1 MIKKLTRK
9 VRNTVSCWKQIG
21 AQGSVSWLSTAQL
34 RLFVSPFGQALL
46 RRELDRR
53 GGDGHE

>member
-1 MIKKLTRK
+1 MIRRMARK
-9 VRNTVSCWKQIG
+9 VLGAVTCWKQLG
-21 AQGSVSWLSTAQL
+21 AQSSIHWLTTAQL

-53 GGDGHE
+53 EGEWP

>member
-1 MIKKLTRK
+1 MIRK
-9 VRNTVSCWKQIG
+9 VISKVQSAVTCWKQLG
-21 AQGSVSWLSTAQL
+21 AQGSVSWLTTAQL

-53 GGDGHE
+53 EGEWP

>member
-1 MIKKLTRK
+1 MIRRMARK
-9 VRNTVSCWKQIG
+9 VRGTVACWKQLG
-21 AQGSVSWLSTAQL
+21 AQSSVSWLTTAQL

-53 GGDGHE
+53 EGEWP